1 MGKESYFVANFS
13 KSCTKIAHFGVRVF
27 EWVVQEQRLSFASST
42 MVASWCFSLERE
54 GNNLILSML
63 LI

>member
-13 KSCTKIAHFGVRVF
+13 NSCTKIAHFGVRVL
-27 EWVVQEQRLSFASST
+27 EWVVQEQRLSLASST
-42 MVASWCFSLERE
+42 MAAGWCFSLERE
-54 GNNLILSML
+54 ANNLMLSML